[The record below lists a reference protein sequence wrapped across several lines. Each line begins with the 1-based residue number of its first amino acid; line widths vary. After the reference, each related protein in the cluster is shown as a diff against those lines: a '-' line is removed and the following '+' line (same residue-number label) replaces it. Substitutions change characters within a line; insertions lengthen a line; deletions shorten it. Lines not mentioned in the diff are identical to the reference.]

1 MQYFMR
7 KCIYIAQCLWYNIS
21 VNQRGTPRTSR
32 KENRMGWFYDTFLP
46 SLFARAGAEK
56 GMWLSKK
63 QTDVC
68 TRYMEKH
75 SVLHAQFQ
83 GDYTTHLYYTC
94 KWGERDVHLSYSK
107 LNGCGMITF
116 SFDSAE
122 REEATR
128 AAQEE
133 RERIERER
141 IERVKR
147 RPERLAKIIAEL
159 TAKLERAI
167 EYYDDDVEDGVD
179 TDTLQHDMEWIE
191 SCRAELAKYQ

>member
-1 MQYFMR
+1 M
-7 KCIYIAQCLWYNIS
+7 A
-21 VNQRGTPRTSR
+21 
-32 KENRMGWFYDTFLP
+32 WFYETFLP

-56 GMWLSKK
+56 GMWLSQK
-63 QTDVC
+63 QTAVC
-68 TRYMEKH
+68 TKYMEKH

-83 GDYTTHLYYTC
+83 GDYTKHLYYTC

-116 SFDSAE
+116 SFDNAE

-141 IERVKR
+141 IERAKR
-147 RPERLAKIIAEL
+147 HPERLAKILADL
-159 TAKLERAI
+159 NAKLERYI
-167 EYYDDDVEDGVD
+167 EYYEDDVADGLD
-179 TDTLQHDMEWIE
+179 EDTLQRDLEWIE
-191 SCRAELAKYQ
+191 NCRAELAKYAD

>member
-1 MQYFMR
+1 M
-7 KCIYIAQCLWYNIS
+7 A
-21 VNQRGTPRTSR
+21 
-32 KENRMGWFYDTFLP
+32 WFYDTFLP

-56 GMWLSKK
+56 GMWLSRK

-75 SVLHAQFQ
+75 TARYEQFQ
-83 GDYTTHLYYTC
+83 GDYTNHLYYTC

-116 SFDSAE
+116 SYNKAE
-122 REEATR
+122 REEAAM

-141 IERVKR
+141 IERAKR
-147 RPERLAKIIAEL
+147 HPERLAKIIADL
-159 TAKLERAI
+159 TKSLENAIAEYDYDVADGMDTDQLTYDLERI
-167 EYYDDDVEDGVD
+167 ENF
-179 TDTLQHDMEWIE
+179 
-191 SCRAELAKYQ
+191 RAELAKYAD

>member
-1 MQYFMR
+1 M
-7 KCIYIAQCLWYNIS
+7 A
-21 VNQRGTPRTSR
+21 
-32 KENRMGWFYDTFLP
+32 WFYETFLP
-46 SLFARAGAEK
+46 SLFERAGTNK
-56 GMWLSKK
+56 SLWLTQK
-63 QTDVC
+63 QTAVC
-68 TRYMEKH
+68 TKYMEKH
-75 SVLHAQFQ
+75 SVRTDDFF
-83 GDYTTHLYYTC
+83 GDRNTHLYYTA

-141 IERVKR
+141 IDRIKR

-159 TAKLERAI
+159 TAKLENAI
-167 EYYDDDVEDGVD
+167 EYYDGDVADGVD
-179 TDTLQHDMEWIE
+179 ADTLQRDLEWIA
-191 SCRAELAKYQ
+191 SCRAELAKYAD

>member
-1 MQYFMR
+1 
-7 KCIYIAQCLWYNIS
+7 
-21 VNQRGTPRTSR
+21 
-32 KENRMGWFYDTFLP
+32 MGWFYDTFLP

-107 LNGCGMITF
+107 LNGCGKITF
-116 SFDSAE
+116 SFDNAE
-122 REEATR
+122 REESTR

-141 IERVKR
+141 IALLKR
-147 RPERLAKIIAEL
+147 HPERLAKVIADL
-159 TAKLERAI
+159 KTSLENAI
-167 EYYDDDVEDGVD
+167 ADYDDDLADGLEDRLAFD
-179 TDTLQHDMEWIE
+179 LERIE
-191 SCRAELAKYQ
+191 NLRAELAKYQ